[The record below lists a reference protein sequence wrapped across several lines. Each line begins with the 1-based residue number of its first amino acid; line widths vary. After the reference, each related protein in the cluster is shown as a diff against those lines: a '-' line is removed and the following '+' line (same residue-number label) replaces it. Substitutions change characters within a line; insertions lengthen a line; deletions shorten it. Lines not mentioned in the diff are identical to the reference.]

1 MHEPKAPTKTLVSP
15 FYAIPEC
22 DERCDLAVC
31 VWVRDYLFLR
41 LQLGTLRVLLLWLL
55 EIRKMV
61 HLERERSE
69 ENINYERNAVGGQIV
84 GWDSAEGLQNLE
96 EEYRL
101 VEEDTKGI
109 FLSTDGF
116 IHRGGGNAS
125 YARSILEEEVSTL
138 HELLKDPIILLVKI
152 LSVQPLT
159 ESQQAPSYHYISP
172 EFPEFV

>member
-61 HLERERSE
+61 PLERERSE

-116 IHRGGGNAS
+116 IHRVVGNAACAS
-125 YARSILEEEVSTL
+125 SILEEVSTL